1 MKIRTAALPALAL
14 AAVASL
20 VAAAP
25 APAAAPSPA
34 PAAAS
39 APAAA
44 PTPSAAPR
52 TASVQGAGRISY
64 PYSPDHEIRFSVD
77 AEGVPWSKPFP
88 VKGLEKGLPT
98 DARGL
103 VTVYHRV
110 PASESPTGKEFV
122 GRAVAEVDCLVTGG
136 RTATLTA
143 VVKKSNTGNEK
154 QRIGIS
160 IEEGRGGEP
169 DRLGFSWGVGNL
181 DVGKDGKPGPAV
193 TGTCMAPAAFARVV
207 EGGFKV
213 AAAPL
218 APEPK

>member
-1 MKIRTAALPALAL
+1 MRIRSVRTVRTVRTLRTVTLPVAAL

-25 APAAAPSPA
+25 APSSAVSTAATPA
-34 PAAAS
+34 TRAAS
-39 APAAA
+39 
-44 PTPSAAPR
+44 
-52 TASVQGAGRISY
+52 VHGAGRIFY
-64 PYSPDHEIRFSVD
+64 PYSPNHEIRFSVD
-77 AEGVPWSKPFP
+77 AEGVPWSRPFP

-98 DARGL
+98 DARGR

-110 PASESPTGKEFV
+110 PASESPTGKAFT
-122 GRAVAEVDCLVTGG
+122 GRSVADVDCLVTGG
-136 RTATLTA
+136 GTATLTA
-143 VVKKSNTGNEK
+143 VVRESNTGDEK

-181 DVGKDGKPGPAV
+181 DVGPDGKPVQAV

-213 AAAPL
+213 ATAPL
-218 APEPK
+218 TPKPA